1 MKFMHRIIQTL
12 VICSN
17 SISKLGVCIHAT
29 IVSST
34 IALTHATQYA
44 ELSSNQPS
52 QQTINQ
58 RRSSALDLWELIE
71 ARSRLL
77 EMLVQVRN
85 VTRIGKDSFRR
96 PVNLHAETTFQVL
109 KHHAIAL
116 NRTKDS
122 RQKKEKSITV
132 RMRIAFTGLN
142 TAALSSV

>member
-44 ELSSNQPS
+44 ELSSHQAS
-52 QQTINQ
+52 QQS
-58 RRSSALDLWELIE
+58 SSALDLWELIE